1 MSLLPFPGTDVLP
14 GIAFPLPCGSIVG
27 PLGLG
32 SPRVQSNSLAALGSA
47 VLCVATTA
55 FVLPGRFAF
64 APFRY
69 LGLTRF
75 SFVSLPACA
84 EVGSPTDRIHP

>member
-64 APFRY
+64 GSLPVPWVDA
-69 LGLTRF
+69 LL
-75 SFVSLPACA
+75 FVSLPACA